1 MSYIAEQDR
10 DELDRLE
17 SGFRDGYSYVKSIK
31 GTPYQAKEFL
41 ATGLATA
48 SEATRETG
56 SGLASGAALIA
67 ITKSKAL
74 FRKGVK
80 RATGQTEE
88 EAEAA
93 DEPIQMGEIGEIAD
107 TEPAGA
113 VVANPAF
120 DASAADT
127 FDLATASGAEISAR
141 AATLG
146 IDEGDAQ
153 AMIAAGLRPAPPAPS
168 ALGARGPGSAGGGD
182 ATAADA
188 GRADAQA
195 DVDDIWRQLLPD
207 DPTPAP
213 RPPPIRTGPRGPGST
228 RGADTG
234 QAEQNINDAAA
245 DAPPPR
251 PSAGGEAAPQRAN
264 PDVPDDPAAA
274 GGDDALAEQTEGTLS
289 RGLQRLRNFVKWG
302 KDAEEGDAETGAE
315 ESPVGLAGAA
325 VVGLGLIF
333 AGIELHRKEKKI
345 EARVDHQRQL
355 KAAQQQDQYDT
366 HVSVVATPTSFF
378 QQQGAGT

>member
-80 RATGQTEE
+80 RATGQSAE

-93 DEPIQMGEIGEIAD
+93 DEPIQMGEIGEIA
-107 TEPAGA
+107 
-113 VVANPAF
+113 NPAF
-120 DASAADT
+120 DAGAADT

-153 AMIAAGLRPAPPAPS
+153 AM
-168 ALGARGPGSAGGGD
+168 
-182 ATAADA
+182 
-188 GRADAQA
+188 
-195 DVDDIWRQLLPD
+195 
-207 DPTPAP
+207 
-213 RPPPIRTGPRGPGST
+213 
-228 RGADTG
+228 
-234 QAEQNINDAAA
+234 
-245 DAPPPR
+245 
-251 PSAGGEAAPQRAN
+251 
-264 PDVPDDPAAA
+264 
-274 GGDDALAEQTEGTLS
+274 
-289 RGLQRLRNFVKWG
+289 
-302 KDAEEGDAETGAE
+302 
-315 ESPVGLAGAA
+315 
-325 VVGLGLIF
+325 
-333 AGIELHRKEKKI
+333 
-345 EARVDHQRQL
+345 
-355 KAAQQQDQYDT
+355 
-366 HVSVVATPTSFF
+366 
-378 QQQGAGT
+378 